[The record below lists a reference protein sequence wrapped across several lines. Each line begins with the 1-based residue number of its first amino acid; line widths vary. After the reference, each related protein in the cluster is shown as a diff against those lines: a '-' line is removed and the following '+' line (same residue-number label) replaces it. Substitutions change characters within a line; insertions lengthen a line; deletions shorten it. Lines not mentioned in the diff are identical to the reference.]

1 MSEKLLTINTVFLRL
16 VLQGNIDLDVFNIYF
31 FIDLLTL
38 KTYIIK

>member
-16 VLQGNIDLDVFNIYF
+16 VLQWNIDLDVFNIYF

-38 KTYIIK
+38 KRYIIK

>member
-16 VLQGNIDLDVFNIYF
+16 VLQWNIDLDVFNIYF